1 MSSFLIGLDRPGI
14 GPENTDCIVMYG
26 GGLTSYE
33 AAKRS
38 IERFGHEATEIWFA
52 DTRIEDED
60 LYRFNRDVEEIL
72 GKELII
78 FDQGLDIWGIFK
90 RERFLGNSRIDPC
103 SKFLKRLPLRRAL
116 EARYAQ
122 LKCTRCHSL
131 WNQSQERIKVLELD
145 NSEIKVPICQNCVVQ
160 DAQYKSDVH
169 ALKRII
175 ESKGNDCTQARVSIR
190 KLEYRIEP
198 CNEEGRFVRVVLGMD
213 IIEDCDRL
221 HRARGYWKP
230 FHNWFPLAEKPF
242 VNKTM
247 IIEQLQKIGI
257 KEPRLYRAGFE
268 HNNCGGF
275 CVKAGMGQM
284 VHLYETLP
292 ERYMYHEQKE
302 LEFQEFIGSDVTI
315 LSQTNN
321 GVRSNLSLRD
331 LRLKVEAGEEFSFS
345 PGLACACLNPSTA
358 AEDETGW

>member
-1 MSSFLIGLDRPGI
+1 M
-14 GPENTDCIVMYG
+14 
-26 GGLTSYE
+26 TSYE
-33 AAKRS
+33 AARRS
-38 IERFGHEATEIWFA
+38 LERFGHDATEIWFA

-60 LYRFNRDVEEIL
+60 LYRFNKDVEELL
-72 GKELII
+72 GKKLIL

-103 SKFLKRLPLRRAL
+103 SKFLKRLPLRKAL
-116 EARYAQ
+116 EARYPH
-122 LKCTRCHSL
+122 LKCTFCNDIWERK
-131 WNQSQERIKVLELD
+131 QERITVLELD
-145 NSEIKVPICQNCVVQ
+145 NSEIKVPICQTCV
-160 DAQYKSDVH
+160 DDDERYKTNVLT
-169 ALKRII
+169 LKKTI
-175 ESKGNDCTQARVSIR
+175 ETKGNNCTKARIQIR
-190 KLEYRIEP
+190 KLEDRIEP
-198 CNEEGRFVRVVLGMD
+198 CSNDGRFVRVVLGMD

-221 HRARGYWKP
+221 HRARGYWRP

-242 VNKTM
+242 VNKTT
-247 IIEQLQKIGI
+247 IIEQLQAIGV
-257 KEPRLYRAGFE
+257 KEPRLYGAGFE

-292 ERYMYHEQKE
+292 ERYLYHEQKE

-315 LSQTNN
+315 LSQTKK

-331 LRLKVEAGEEFSFS
+331 LRLRVEAGEEFAFS
-345 PGLACACLNPSTA
+345 PGLACACLNPATA